1 MLEKINNLVI
11 PGFTIKPLSPEG
23 FEFAPYR
30 IFSDNLKH
38 NLIFKWS
45 LSENWDE
52 LIDDRILDR
61 FITLIFNKTS
71 FSVTN
76 FHIIDDFHKEVN
88 LNFNRISFK
97 EKLNSLLEY
106 YHNLSNYSGDQILFS
121 LFEVTKSQ
129 IYRKFYFEN
138 TEELNKFINYS
149 TALGYTEKG
158 VSTIDGYYFS
168 LTFNG
173 LLHIESIKESINSN
187 YCFIAKSF
195 DDDLDYIHDDA
206 IIPALVETGFEYI
219 LLKGAHVETNQ
230 TINDAIIAGI
240 KKAKFTIVDFTGHKN
255 GAYFEAGF
263 ALGRG
268 QKVIYC
274 CKKDDLKDAH
284 FDTKPYQHI
293 VWEDAEDLKKQLVDK
308 INAVIIE

>member
-1 MLEKINNLVI
+1 MPEKINNLPI
-11 PGFTIKPLSPEG
+11 PGFSIKELDSEG
-23 FEFAPYR
+23 FGYAPYR
-30 IFSDNLKH
+30 ILSDDSKY
-38 NLIFKWS
+38 NLIFRWS

-52 LIDDRILDR
+52 LMDDRILDR

-76 FHIIDDFHKEVN
+76 FHIVGDFHKEVN
-88 LNFNRISFK
+88 LNFNRINYT

-106 YHNLSNYSGDQILFS
+106 YHNLSNYSGAQILFS
-121 LFEVTKSQ
+121 SSEVTKSQ
-129 IYRKFYFEN
+129 IYRKFYFES
-138 TEELNKFINYS
+138 TEEMNRFINYS

-158 VSTIDGYYFS
+158 VTTIDGYYFS
-168 LTFNG
+168 LTFKG
-173 LLHIESIKESINSN
+173 LIHIESIRESVNSN
-187 YCFIAKSF
+187 FCFIAKSF
-195 DDDLDYIHDDA
+195 DDDLDYVHNDA

-293 VWEDAEDLKKQLVDK
+293 VWGNANDLKRQLIDK
-308 INAVIIE
+308 INAVIKE